1 MKTTSLVQIL
11 MEAIK
16 KVEEDEDLIYTL
28 HVGDDDSVEILE
40 ELIEGMLFDFPEAK
54 RIVVEKVTVH

>member
-11 MEAIK
+11 MGAIK